1 MGQHRRFPA
10 SFLLV
15 AAILAVPSML
25 VGIVHAAAN
34 ADTCA
39 AISKMAPSEAM
50 AEQLKRG
57 IKCEQ

>member
-1 MGQHRRFPA
+1 MGQQRFPA
-10 SFLLV
+10 SFLLI
-15 AAILAVPSML
+15 AAILAIPSML
-25 VGIVHAAAN
+25 IGIVHAANN

-39 AISKMAPSEAM
+39 AIIKMAPSESI